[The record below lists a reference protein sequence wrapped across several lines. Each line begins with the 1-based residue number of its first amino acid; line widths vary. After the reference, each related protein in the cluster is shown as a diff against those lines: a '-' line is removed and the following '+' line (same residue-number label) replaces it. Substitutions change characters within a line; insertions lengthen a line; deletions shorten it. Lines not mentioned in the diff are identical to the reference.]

1 MPYWLFKEEP
11 NCYNYDALERE
22 GRTVWDGVAN
32 NTALLHLRQVRPG
45 DEVLLYHTGDEKAV
59 VAVMRAVSD
68 PYPDPREKDDRLVV
82 VDVVPVRRL
91 PRPVTLREI
100 KADPQ
105 LAEWDLVRNS
115 RLSVMPVPPR
125 IWKKII
131 ALSKAGDGK

>member
-1 MPYWLFKEEP
+1 
-11 NCYNYDALERE
+11 
-22 GRTVWDGVAN
+22 
-32 NTALLHLRQVRPG
+32 
-45 DEVLLYHTGDEKAV
+45 
-59 VAVMRAVSD
+59 MRAVSD

>member
-11 NCYNYDALERE
+11 GCYNYDALERE

-59 VAVMRAVSD
+59 VAIMRAVSE

-91 PRPVTLREI
+91 LRPVTLREI
-100 KADPQ
+100 KADP
-105 LAEWDLVRNS
+105 LFAEWDLVRNS

-125 IWKKII
+125 IWKKIL
-131 ALSKAGDGK
+131 ALEKAGEGK